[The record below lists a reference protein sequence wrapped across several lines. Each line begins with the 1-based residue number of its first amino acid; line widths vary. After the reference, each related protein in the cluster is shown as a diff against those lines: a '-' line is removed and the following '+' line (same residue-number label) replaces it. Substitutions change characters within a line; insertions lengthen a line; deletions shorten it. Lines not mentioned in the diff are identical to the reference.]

1 MILLCRLG
9 SGHLSSGLC
18 GMKNPPYFS
27 GRFFCVWWVC
37 YFDMMF
43 SDPVRILR
51 RMSSVNSA
59 WSCFVGISSSAQ
71 TIASTSTSTMSP

>member
-1 MILLCRLG
+1 MVAEVAVLFRF
-9 SGHLSSGLC
+9 GHEKSSL
-18 GMKNPPYFS
+18 FL
-27 GRFFCVWWVC
+27 GRFSMFGGVC

-71 TIASTSTSTMSP
+71 TIASTSMSTMSP

>member
-1 MILLCRLG
+1 MFG
-9 SGHLSSGLC
+9 G
-18 GMKNPPYFS
+18 
-27 GRFFCVWWVC
+27 VC

-71 TIASTSTSTMSP
+71 TIASTSMSTMSP